1 LTEPA
6 ASQTLRAALLRYEIE
21 LPDEQ
26 VLRLE
31 HYARLLWD
39 WNEKLNLT
47 RHTDWDKF
55 VSRDVLD
62 SLQLSRWLEPGEE
75 VLDVGTGG
83 GVPGI
88 ILAII
93 RPDLQVS
100 LSESIG
106 KKGHALDAMV
116 DDLELM
122 TPVYHC
128 RAEDVLED
136 FHFDAL
142 IARAVGPL
150 WKMCKWFAPHWQ
162 TFGRLLAI
170 KGPAWVEE
178 RHEARERGLLRPVE
192 LRKIAA
198 YPMPGTHS
206 ESVILKLWAKGRGTG
221 GAKPEE
227 QGDDE

>member
-1 LTEPA
+1 VTEPA
-6 ASQTLRAALLRYEIE
+6 TSQTLRAALLRYEIE
-21 LPDEQ
+21 IPDEQ

-31 HYARLLWD
+31 QFARLLWD

-62 SLQLSRWLEPGEE
+62 SQQLSRWLEPGEE

-83 GVPGI
+83 GVPGVI
-88 ILAII
+88 VAIL
-93 RPDLQVS
+93 RPDVQVS
-100 LSESIG
+100 LSESVA
-106 KKGHALDAMV
+106 KKGDVLDALV
-116 DDLELM
+116 EALGLA

-128 RAEDVLED
+128 RAEDLLED
-136 FHFDAL
+136 FQFDAL

-150 WKMCKWFAPHWQ
+150 WKMCKWFAPHWPA
-162 TFGRLLAI
+162 FGRLLVI
-170 KGPAWVEE
+170 KGPRWVEE
-178 RHEARERGLLRPVE
+178 RHEARQRGLLRQVE

-206 ESVILKLWAKGRGTG
+206 ESVILKLWAKGRDAD
-221 GAKPEE
+221 GAHDD
-227 QGDDE
+227 QGDDA